1 MPNRRLIVFLFS
13 ALAAGGAQAG
23 LFDDDEARKQIADLR
38 TALAAQTANQK
49 TLDDRL
55 VTLDDR
61 LVRLEAALK
70 DRAVDLAQL
79 IDALRQDMAR
89 LRGQIEV
96 AINQAETLERKQK
109 DLYVD
114 IDTRMRRFEQAF
126 QEKIAGPER
135 EAQKEKEAYEA
146 ALNQFKVGN
155 FQASIA
161 AFQTFVVNYPNSQL
175 VPSAQYWIGN
185 AYYAT
190 RDYRVAILTQQK
202 LVASWPDNPKAPD
215 ALLNI
220 ASAQAEL
227 GDQKAARETL
237 GMLLKRYPASPAAEQ
252 AKQRLL
258 KR

>member
-1 MPNRRLIVFLFS
+1 MRWRRLTILAFAL
-13 ALAAGGAQAG
+13 LAAGAARAG
-23 LFDDDEARKQIADLR
+23 LFDDDEARRQIADMK
-38 TALAAQTANQK
+38 AEATANQK
-49 TLDDRL
+49 ALEGRIAQLDASLR
-55 VTLDDR
+55 
-61 LVRLEAALK
+61 
-70 DRAVDLAQL
+70 DRAVDLVQL
-79 IDALRQDMAR
+79 IDAVRQDMTR

-96 AINQAETLERKQK
+96 LTNQAETIERRQK

-114 IDTRMRRFEQAF
+114 IDTRIRRMEQAF
-126 QEKIAGPER
+126 QAVQEKIAAPER
-135 EAQKEKEAYEA
+135 EAQKEKDAYEA

-155 FQASIA
+155 YQASIA

-190 RDYRVAILTQQK
+190 RDYRVAIATQQK
-202 LVASWPDNPKAPD
+202 VVASWPDNPKAPD
-215 ALLNI
+215 AMLNI

-237 GMLLKRYPASPAAEQ
+237 RTLVLKYPASPAAEQ
-252 AKQRLL
+252 AKQRMQ

>member
-1 MPNRRLIVFLFS
+1 MRWRRLTVLVF
-13 ALAAGGAQAG
+13 AMLAAGAARAG
-23 LFDDDEARKQIADLR
+23 LFDDDEARRQIADIK
-38 TALAAQTANQK
+38 AEAAANQK
-49 TLDDRL
+49 ALEDRVARLDASLR
-55 VTLDDR
+55 
-61 LVRLEAALK
+61 
-70 DRAVDLAQL
+70 DRAVDLVQL
-79 IDALRQDMAR
+79 IDALRQGMTS

-96 AINQAETLERKQK
+96 LTNQAETIERRQK

-114 IDTRMRRFEQAF
+114 IDTRMRRLEQAF
-126 QEKIAGPER
+126 QEKVAAPER

-155 FQASIA
+155 YQASIA

-190 RDYRVAILTQQK
+190 RDFRVAIATQQK
-202 LVASWPDNPKAPD
+202 VVASWPDNPKAPD
-215 ALLNI
+215 AMLNI

-237 GMLLKRYPASPAAEQ
+237 RTLVLKYPGSPAADQ
-252 AKQRLL
+252 AKQRLQ

>member
-1 MPNRRLIVFLFS
+1 MRWRRLTVVVF
-13 ALAAGGAQAG
+13 AMLAAGAARAG
-23 LFDDDEARKQIADLR
+23 LFDDDEARRQIADIK
-38 TALAAQTANQK
+38 AEAAANQK
-49 TLDDRL
+49 ALEDRVARLDASLR
-55 VTLDDR
+55 
-61 LVRLEAALK
+61 
-70 DRAVDLAQL
+70 DRAVDLVQL
-79 IDALRQDMAR
+79 IDAVRQDMTR

-96 AINQAETLERKQK
+96 LTNQAETIERRQK

-114 IDTRMRRFEQAF
+114 IDTRIRRIEQAF
-126 QEKIAGPER
+126 QAVQEKIAAPER
-135 EAQKEKEAYEA
+135 EAQKEKDAYEA

-155 FQASIA
+155 YQASIA

-190 RDYRVAILTQQK
+190 RDYRVAIATQQK
-202 LVASWPDNPKAPD
+202 VVASWPDNPKAPD
-215 ALLNI
+215 AMLNI

-237 GMLLKRYPASPAAEQ
+237 RTLVLKYPASPAAEQ
-252 AKQRLL
+252 AKQRLQ